1 MVGAGAVYKG
11 DAAVFHPQVNRVQ
24 AGVNVIFGVFTQ
36 INALLDLRVAVAQHR
51 RAARAAVVG
60 GQPQHRGQRQNYSD
74 KQQIFSFLGHGS
86 LSNSSSSVRPSYPAT
101 AAGYAVRAAA
111 SPGAGSVTAAL

>member
-1 MVGAGAVYKG
+1 M
-11 DAAVFHPQVNRVQ
+11 DRVQ
-24 AGVNVIFGVFTQ
+24 AGVNIIFAVFTQ

-111 SPGAGSVTAAL
+111 RPGAGSVTAAL